1 MRVRMIAARA
11 AAIVKEYKEIAPD
24 QILLAKKICLRGLG
38 GARGGGGITVGQR
51 RNFAVSRARPTA
63 KIFGEPGYFGGA
75 RATENANLAPRRQH
89 PLVGVQPCGGGQ
101 PRWSDE
107 GGELFYVVESIL
119 MAVPVSTRPTL
130 TIGKPQRLFSSGDL
144 GSAGSRYTHDI
155 TPDGKQFVMAEAVV
169 PDDASDEP
177 EFDGEPQTSIRIV
190 ENWYAEFRDR
200 KQD

>member
-1 MRVRMIAARA
+1 MFYERPSSEPLGHDLWYLERRDDGSSYQAVPFLQTSFS
-11 AAIVKEYKEIAPD
+11 EILAQFSPD
-24 QILLAKKICLRGLG
+24 EKWVAYASNESGRYEVYIRSFPD
-38 GARGGGGITVGQR
+38 GGGQR
-51 RNFAVSRARPTA
+51 LVSV
-63 KIFGEPGYFGGA
+63 
-75 RATENANLAPRRQH
+75 N
-89 PLVGVQPCGGGQ
+89 GGGQ

-107 GGELFYVVESIL
+107 GGELFYVVESTL

-144 GSAGSRYTHDI
+144 GSAGSRYTYDI

-177 EFDGEPQTSIRIV
+177 ESDGEPQTSIRIV